1 MGRARENAEVELK
14 QPEQTEQPELEK
26 ELEQPEQTEQ
36 KAKKEFEYLIEAPNK
51 SYNGVTAT
59 VKFEHGIGKTKNKV
73 ILDYFK
79 ARNYKI
85 SVVK

>member
-1 MGRARENAEVELK
+1 MGRARENTEVELK
-14 QPEQTEQPELEK
+14 QPEQTEQPE
-26 ELEQPEQTEQ
+26 QPEQ
-36 KAKKEFEYLIEAPNK
+36 KAKKEVEYLIEAPNK